1 MEDPD
6 SDYFG
11 VLNCQYILLHEI
23 GDGVSSKVYKS
34 FDYFSEKKEDYAIK
48 VFVDASSSMKKEI
61 LFNKIIA
68 KSQKPFFVKYI
79 SSSSGYLVTDKT
91 NELKNYIVFEYA
103 SKGDLFDYI
112 NCGSKG
118 FQEQNCKVMIY
129 KIILSIQALH
139 KLGICHRDIKPQ
151 NILLFGDNFEI
162 KICDFGLSSFIY
174 GENGKILQKGIVG
187 TKGYMAPEIIEGKD
201 YDGEKADI
209 FSLGVLLFN
218 LLNGIQPFITAKIIN
233 FGRKEKQLYKYINKN
248 SDLYWIIMGLTGLP
262 LEFKNLFIK
271 MVAYDPNKRP
281 TIEEILNGDWL
292 KEITN
297 LKPDEFKIYEENLI
311 KELKKR
317 EEIIKEKG

>member
-48 VFVDASSSMKKEI
+48 VFADTSSSMKKEI

-112 NCGSKG
+112 NYGSKG

-139 KLGICHRDIKPQ
+139 KIGICHRDIKPQ

-162 KICDFGLSSFIY
+162 KICDFGFHLWRKWKNFTKRNSRYKRVY
-174 GENGKILQKGIVG
+174 G
-187 TKGYMAPEIIEGKD
+187 
-201 YDGEKADI
+201 
-209 FSLGVLLFN
+209 S
-218 LLNGIQPFITAKIIN
+218 
-233 FGRKEKQLYKYINKN
+233 
-248 SDLYWIIMGLTGLP
+248 
-262 LEFKNLFIK
+262 
-271 MVAYDPNKRP
+271 
-281 TIEEILNGDWL
+281 
-292 KEITN
+292 
-297 LKPDEFKIYEENLI
+297 
-311 KELKKR
+311 
-317 EEIIKEKG
+317 